1 MKLSFSRLWRRAA
14 SLINPISYRPLAG
27 GALAAFLL
35 TGCVQDAIHSKIDKH
50 QHKYPEHQLAD
61 FLSTDCQDMWEL
73 TGRESD
79 TNPLYWLRGMDCAE
93 RLAPAEAR
101 AQAGALQDDTWQA
114 NFKRG
119 ILLANAKIS
128 PVERRR
134 YVSRLDELAG
144 EIPGQIRPLFQVW
157 RDNQAAQL
165 QLSEERSRYAKL
177 QQTSDGELD
186 TLREQELRLRS
197 QLALVTQKLENL
209 TDIERRLS
217 SRKTSG
223 GELPDAT
230 HPAASPDDK
239 DIPEE
244 TQEAKP

>member
-1 MKLSFSRLWRRAA
+1 M
-14 SLINPISYRPLAG
+14 
-27 GALAAFLL
+27 
-35 TGCVQDAIHSKIDKH
+35 
-50 QHKYPEHQLAD
+50 
-61 FLSTDCQDMWEL
+61 
-73 TGRESD
+73 
-79 TNPLYWLRGMDCAE
+79 
-93 RLAPAEAR
+93 
-101 AQAGALQDDTWQA
+101 
-114 NFKRG
+114 
-119 ILLANAKIS
+119 
-128 PVERRR
+128 
-134 YVSRLDELAG
+134 
-144 EIPGQIRPLFQVW
+144 W

>member
-1 MKLSFSRLWRRAA
+1 
-14 SLINPISYRPLAG
+14 
-27 GALAAFLL
+27 
-35 TGCVQDAIHSKIDKH
+35 

-61 FLSTDCQDMWEL
+61 FLSTDCQDIWEL

>member
-1 MKLSFSRLWRRAA
+1 
-14 SLINPISYRPLAG
+14 
-27 GALAAFLL
+27 
-35 TGCVQDAIHSKIDKH
+35 
-50 QHKYPEHQLAD
+50 
-61 FLSTDCQDMWEL
+61 
-73 TGRESD
+73 
-79 TNPLYWLRGMDCAE
+79 MDCAE

-114 NFKRG
+114 HFKRG

-186 TLREQELRLRS
+186 TLREQELR
-197 QLALVTQKLENL
+197 QKLENL

>member
-1 MKLSFSRLWRRAA
+1 M
-14 SLINPISYRPLAG
+14 
-27 GALAAFLL
+27 
-35 TGCVQDAIHSKIDKH
+35 
-50 QHKYPEHQLAD
+50 
-61 FLSTDCQDMWEL
+61 
-73 TGRESD
+73 
-79 TNPLYWLRGMDCAE
+79 
-93 RLAPAEAR
+93 
-101 AQAGALQDDTWQA
+101 QDDTWQA